1 MSINNEA
8 RDLAQSISQL
18 GSHSALEEMRHL
30 KGEALVKRYLEFLA
44 NCTLETVHSYQVH
57 LMQFFEVIGTDDIGK
72 VDGEAVAD
80 YIFHLKQENYAQDSI
95 KLKIGRVM
103 GFLRFC
109 NDLNMLN
116 FPLGLLSHLI
126 KAPRVHTKEL
136 SSKDIFDLGDIEK
149 LAMYFNTRISQ
160 ATVENNL
167 KAMRLAW
174 RDRLIFTIGLNTGIR
189 VSEISNIQIK
199 DMIQY
204 NGKWYIKI
212 IGKGSKHFD
221 VPLLG
226 RDLTE
231 VIKPYLQITKR
242 TMGDRD
248 SYLLMSDRSKGLKPL
263 NRTAIFKVIK
273 KVCLEAEIYKNLS
286 PHSLRHTFATNL
298 ALQGADIH
306 TVKEAL
312 HHESITT
319 SERYI
324 HMAQQLKDKIRNY
337 IPGVVLNAQKG
348 GEVYINCH
356 AGYNL

>member
-1 MSINNEA
+1 M
-8 RDLAQSISQL
+8 AQLS
-18 GSHSALEEMRHL
+18 SHSSLDEMRAL
-30 KGEALVKRYLEFLA
+30 KGAALVNRYLEFLS
-44 NCTLETVHSYQVH
+44 NCTVDTIQSYRIH
-57 LMQFFEVIGTDDIGK
+57 LLQFFEVIGSDDIGK
-72 VDGEAVAD
+72 VDGEAIAD
-80 YIFHLKQENYAQDSI
+80 YIFHLKQENYAKDSM

-116 FPLGLLSHLI
+116 FPLGLIAHLI
-126 KAPRVHTKEL
+126 KAPRVQAKEL
-136 SSKDIFDLGDIEK
+136 SSKDVFDLGDIEK
-149 LAMYFNTRISQ
+149 LAEYFNRRITLCEQ
-160 ATVENNL
+160 EKNL
-167 KAMRLAW
+167 KQSRLAW

-189 VSEISNIQIK
+189 VSEIANIKIG
-199 DMIQY
+199 DMIQH

-212 IGKGSKHFD
+212 VGKGSKHFD

-231 VIKPYLQITKR
+231 VIKPYLVQTKR
-242 TMGDRD
+242 TMTDSD

-273 KVCLEAEIYKNLS
+273 KVCAEAEIYKNLS

-324 HMAQQLKDKIRNY
+324 HMAQQLKDKIRDY

-348 GEVYINCH
+348 GTPSFTSSANYE
-356 AGYNL
+356 L